1 MGNAFAFTGDLNS
14 ALAAAARIF
23 SLLDRRPTIGCDP
36 SQGRKLKEVEGNIEL
51 RDAEFSYPSR
61 PDQQILNRLNLSVK
75 AGEKIALVGES
86 GCGKS
91 TVLQLIQRLYD
102 LHQGSLFV
110 EGHNIESINVPQ
122 LRSKL
127 GLVTQEPVL
136 FNRSIKENIEYGD
149 NERKVSMEEVVA
161 AARMANI
168 HQFVSALPEGYD
180 TNVGNRGSQL
190 SGGQKQRVA
199 IARMLLRN
207 PKILL
212 LDEATSALDA
222 ESEKVVQEAL
232 DKVQQGRTSI
242 TIAHRLSTIKNSEQ
256 IYVVEKGR
264 IVEHGTHD
272 QLINKG
278 ATYFKLWNSSSS

>member
-1 MGNAFAFTGDLNS
+1 M
-14 ALAAAARIF
+14 
-23 SLLDRRPTIGCDP
+23 
-36 SQGRKLKEVEGNIEL
+36 
-51 RDAEFSYPSR
+51 
-61 PDQQILNRLNLSVK
+61 
-75 AGEKIALVGES
+75 
-86 GCGKS
+86 
-91 TVLQLIQRLYD
+91 
-102 LHQGSLFV
+102 
-110 EGHNIESINVPQ
+110 PQ

-207 PKILL
+207 PKILP
-212 LDEATSALDA
+212 LDEATSALEA
-222 ESEKVVQEAL
+222 ESEKVVHEAL
-232 DKVQQGRTSI
+232 DKAQQGRTSI
-242 TIAHRLSTIKNSEQ
+242 TIAHRLSTIKNSGQ

-264 IVEHGTHD
+264 IIEHGTHE
-272 QLINKG
+272 QLINMR
-278 ATYFKLWNSSSS
+278 ASYFKLWNSNTS